1 MKRQRTRIL
10 AGLLAVLVL
19 ALAGAVYTRPQM
31 EVWGPSGYTA
41 EGVAEFNALA
51 AEGDGCLLAG
61 LNIGWHNEGPLS
73 WTLPYTVRDIVVY
86 GTDGLPLQQQRVRI
100 IYDQEK
106 SNVMPGAGFRE
117 SRETLL
123 TDYAGHGAELVE
135 LPASFSTFSPNLS
148 ALVLFEEPLPED
160 AGAWQARLEY
170 RLLGLIPLPEET
182 GLFAEFGEEASD

>member
-1 MKRQRTRIL
+1 MKRKHTRIL

-31 EVWGPSGYTA
+31 EVWGSSGYTA

-86 GTDGLPLQQQRVRI
+86 GIDGLPLQQQPVRI

-123 TDYAGHGAELVE
+123 VNYGGHGAELVE
-135 LPASFSTFSPNLS
+135 LPASFSTSSPNLS

-160 AGAWQARLEY
+160 AGAWKARLEY
-170 RLLGLIPLPEET
+170 RLLGLIPLSEET

>member
-1 MKRQRTRIL
+1 MKNIP
-10 AGLLAVLVL
+10 ADKAVLTGSPIRAEL
-19 ALAGAVYTRPQM
+19 AQGSR
-31 EVWGPSGYTA
+31 
-41 EGVAEFNALA
+41 
-51 AEGDGCLLAG
+51 LAG

-86 GTDGLPLQQQRVRI
+86 GTDGLPLQQQPVRI

-148 ALVLFEEPLPED
+148 AGNGAELRLHIPTENGSWRLSRIVGGLPSKKSTV
-160 AGAWQARLEY
+160 W
-170 RLLGLIPLPEET
+170 I
-182 GLFAEFGEEASD
+182 FGTVSSADRIREVPDEWTDRKNEH

>member
-1 MKRQRTRIL
+1 MKRKHTRIL

-19 ALAGAVYTRPQM
+19 ALAGGVYTRPQM
-31 EVWGPSGYTA
+31 EVWGSSGYTA

-51 AEGDGCLLAG
+51 AEGDSCLLAG

-86 GTDGLPLQQQRVRI
+86 GIDGLPLQQQPVRI

-123 TDYAGHGAELVE
+123 ANYGGHGAELVE
-135 LPASFSTFSPNLS
+135 LPASFSTSSPNLS

-160 AGAWQARLEY
+160 AGAWKARLEY
-170 RLLGLIPLPEET
+170 RLLGLIPLSEET

>member
-1 MKRQRTRIL
+1 MKRKHTQIL

-31 EVWGPSGYTA
+31 EVWGSSGYTA

-51 AEGDGCLLAG
+51 AEGDSCLLAG

-86 GTDGLPLQQQRVRI
+86 GIDGLPLQQQPVRI

-123 TDYAGHGAELVE
+123 ADYEGHGAELVE
-135 LPASFSTFSPNLS
+135 LPASFSTSSPNLS

-160 AGAWQARLEY
+160 AGAWKARLEY
-170 RLLGLIPLPEET
+170 RLLGLIPLSEET

>member
-1 MKRQRTRIL
+1 MQ
-10 AGLLAVLVL
+10 
-19 ALAGAVYTRPQM
+19 
-31 EVWGPSGYTA
+31 VWGPSGYTA

-61 LNIGWHNEGPLS
+61 VNIGWHNEGPLS

-86 GTDGLPLQQQRVRI
+86 GTDGLPLQQQPVRI

-123 TDYAGHGAELVE
+123 ADYAGHGAELVE
-135 LPASFSTFSPNLS
+135 LPASFSTSSPNLS
-148 ALVLFEEPLPED
+148 ALVLFETPLQED
-160 AGAWQARLEY
+160 AGAWQVRLEY
-170 RLLGLIPLPEET
+170 RLLGLIPLSEET
-182 GLFAEFGEEASD
+182 GLFAEFEEEASD